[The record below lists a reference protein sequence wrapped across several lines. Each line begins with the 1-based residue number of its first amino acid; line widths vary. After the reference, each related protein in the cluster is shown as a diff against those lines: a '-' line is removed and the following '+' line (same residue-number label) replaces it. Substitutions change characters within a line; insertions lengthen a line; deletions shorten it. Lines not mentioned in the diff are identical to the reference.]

1 MANQHRPY
9 ALRRDV
15 NRELQPAKYSRKQT
29 IPAPFLHDAGMVHC
43 EQNRQLCCKLK
54 LNRETDT
61 LIEFHARQR
70 QEVHCLRKTTL
81 VEHHLEGDQLINN
94 ETMQLLLVHP
104 HILVEG
110 FLQFSTCD
118 ETKVF
123 FRVEAQDFPCKSPIG
138 DACSVKG

>member
-1 MANQHRPY
+1 MTLAWFT
-9 ALRRDV
+9 AS
-15 NRELQPAKYSRKQT
+15 K
-29 IPAPFLHDAGMVHC
+29 
-43 EQNRQLCCKLK
+43 NRQLCCKLK

-110 FLQFSTCD
+110 FLQLSTCD

-123 FRVEAQDFPCKSPIG
+123 FRVEPQDFPCKSPIS
-138 DACSVKG
+138 DACSVTG